1 MRERSGTLFLLLMV
15 TVGIAIF
22 CLYAFRASARRAR
35 KPPPMPAFVG
45 NINSPEMFGFGG
57 SRYVIMPGSN
67 IRLAQEPRLFT
78 SMTTRAG
85 SYLISVRQ
93 LYSGNYL
100 RHILHRNGAYGEPLG
115 QIQIILQTMP
125 LRSQTA
131 SYEIDLTSLKA
142 IDDTGRSLNSV
153 PPGGRTRKP
162 IALPKCK
169 VQMASLEQPH
179 IHARYLSIITGALLE
194 TDSRGATRRIPFT
207 LRSIPLPVGKRIFG
221 KMTPGDL
228 EIRKAKSLPD
238 DLTVILGPKAERLS
252 SCAEP
257 SSKYRDLPEQQ
268 LVLAPDLPMPI
279 GIPDAPGD
287 NRIVL
292 KATPGPMGMLNLE
305 LRDGKRIWTGKAFD
319 SEPILVIRPH
329 KTSVKARQV
338 VMLRLSRDVI
348 YQRNMPS
355 APLSFLPPAGQA
367 GGAIASGIR
376 VKDRPFGAGFSLVRM
391 WRYEEKGLS
400 EPKALRIPIS
410 ADGTYI
416 LPNVSPGRYRMER
429 YAKDIIPILP
439 YDEEPGPIEE
449 FLRHRFDAVGGRW
462 TQETVDNIL
471 VRGGQ
476 RTQVPALQWLPDPP
490 SP

>member
-15 TVGIAIF
+15 SVGIAIF
-22 CLYAFRASARRAR
+22 CLYAFRAPARHAR
-35 KPPPMPAFVG
+35 KPSSAPAFVG
-45 NINSPEMFGFGG
+45 NITPEMIGFGG
-57 SRYVIMPGSN
+57 SRYVMMPGSN
-67 IRLAQEPRLFT
+67 IRLAQEPRLFA

-125 LRSQTA
+125 LRRQKV
-131 SYEIDLTSLKA
+131 SYEIDLASLKA
-142 IDDTGRSLNSV
+142 MDDTGRSLNSV
-153 PPGGRTRKP
+153 TPEDKTHKP

-169 VQMASLEQPH
+169 VQMASLEEPH
-179 IHARYLSIITGALLE
+179 VHARYLQFITGALLE
-194 TDSRGATRRIPFT
+194 TDFRGAKRRIPFT
-207 LRSIPLPVGKRIFG
+207 LRSIPLPVGKRMFG
-221 KMTPGDL
+221 RMTPGDL

-238 DLTVILGPKAERLS
+238 DLTVILGPEAEHLS
-252 SCAEP
+252 SRAEP
-257 SSKYRDLPEQQ
+257 SSTYQDLPEQQ
-268 LVLAPDLPMPI
+268 LVLAPDLPMQI
-279 GIPDAPGD
+279 GIPDERSD

-305 LRDGKRIWTGKAFD
+305 IQDGEQTWKGKAFD
-319 SEPILVIRPH
+319 SEPILVIRP
-329 KTSVKARQV
+329 RQSSDQTRRV
-338 VMLRLSRDVI
+338 VMMRLSRDTN

-355 APLSFLPPAGQA
+355 APLSFIPPAGQA
-367 GGAIASGIR
+367 GGAIVSGVR
-376 VKDRPFGAGFSLVRM
+376 VKDRPFGEAFSLVRI
-391 WRYEEKGLS
+391 WRYEQNGLS
-400 EPKALRIPIS
+400 EPKVLRVPIS
-410 ADGTYI
+410 ADGTYT

-471 VRGGQ
+471 VRSGQ
-476 RTQVPALQWLPDPP
+476 RTQVPALQWLPDTP
-490 SP
+490 SL